1 MAIERLL
8 GEEIG
13 PLAGK
18 LHTGRSRNDQ
28 VATDVAMA
36 VQVHSLQAI
45 ELAGAAMARLLE
57 LAERHRDWPMPGY
70 THLQRAQPVYLGHH
84 LLAYFWMLAR
94 DVLRFQ
100 FALDSASVMPLGS
113 GALAGV
119 NWEIDRGAVA
129 DDLGFEHVTHN
140 SIDGAS
146 NRDFVLDY
154 LSAASICAMHLSR
167 LGSEIVIWS
176 SSEFGFCE
184 LDESFSSGSSI
195 MPQKMNPDSA
205 ELLRAKSPRVAA
217 DYLALLGTMHAL
229 PLTYGKDMQ
238 EDKEP
243 LFDAIDTVES
253 CLDAAEGMLAGI
265 DFDRERLEEA
275 SGDEML
281 AATEIADLLVRKGV
295 PFREAHGIVGG
306 LVRDAV
312 ERGIALSEL
321 SEEDLR
327 QRSEHLDDSFYEV
340 LRARAAGSS
349 RSGSRAAPARRRSR
363 RRSSWPAR
371 RSPRSR
377 PGSPTSASERR
388 RRRRGGHAPRA
399 LGRSSTAPSTT
410 VARELIGCRLFYDGC
425 GGTIVETESYERD
438 DPACHAYVG
447 LTERTATLF
456 GPPARL
462 RLPLLRHP
470 QPARRGAAEPAPSE
484 PTAGLEAGCCAA
496 AASDRTPTSARA
508 RASSPTA
515 LGIGLDANN
524 ADLSATLPAPA
535 PEPSWTRGR
544 HRPPARDHQSRRA
557 PLALLPRRQPVRLRA
572 ATAQAGHGGRGTS
585 CHFCRRAALAS
596 AARRPR
602 FVELAA
608 GRRLLAGRDP
618 AAAHSGAASGA
629 ASARLRFGFR
639 RGFGRFG
646 FGRDST
652 SGPIRAARSFLLRP
666 PSSPARRA
674 AFSLAVSAAR
684 SALISSQ
691 AEITLAQIRAGKVPP
706 STGPPENSV
715 SIGVTRVGV
724 ADPDAGGDFF
734 GRAAEPGVA
743 VVRRWC
749 RSCPTG
755 FRRRCRRARRC
766 RW

>member
-28 VATDVAMA
+28 VATDVAMV
-36 VQVHSLQAI
+36 VQAHSLRAI
-45 ELAGAAMARLLE
+45 ELAGAAMERLLE

-154 LSAASICAMHLSR
+154 LAAASTCAMHLSR

-195 MPQKMNPDSA
+195 MPQKVNPDSA

-253 CLDAAEGMLAGI
+253 CLDATEGMLAGI
-265 DFDRERLEEA
+265 EFDRERLEAA

-312 ERGIALSEL
+312 ERGKSP
-321 SEEDLR
+321 LR
-327 QRSEHLDDSFYEV
+327 ADARRSCASAPSTSTTPTTRCSSASSWLESKRIEGGTGSAPLARAD
-340 LRARAAGSS
+340 RARARETLAAVKA
-349 RSGSRAAPARRRSR
+349 RVLEERNERASG
-363 RRSSWPAR
+363 
-371 RSPRSR
+371 R
-377 PGSPTSASERR
+377 PCSASDA
-388 RRRRGGHAPRA
+388 GFFD
-399 LGRSSTAPSTT
+399 RSVHE
-410 VARELIGCRLFYDGC
+410 VARELIGCRLLYDGLRRHDR
-425 GGTIVETESYERD
+425 RD
-438 DPACHAYVG
+438 R
-447 LTERTATLF
+447 E
-456 GPPARL
+456 L
-462 RLPLLRHP
+462 R
-470 QPARRGAAEPAPSE
+470 
-484 PTAGLEAGCCAA
+484 
-496 AASDRTPTSARA
+496 
-508 RASSPTA
+508 
-515 LGIGLDANN
+515 
-524 ADLSATLPAPA
+524 
-535 PEPSWTRGR
+535 
-544 HRPPARDHQSRRA
+544 
-557 PLALLPRRQPVRLRA
+557 
-572 ATAQAGHGGRGTS
+572 
-585 CHFCRRAALAS
+585 
-596 AARRPR
+596 ARRPR
-602 FVELAA
+602 LPRL
-608 GRRLLAGRDP
+608 RRPDP
-618 AAAHSGAASGA
+618 AH
-629 ASARLRFGFR
+629 
-639 RGFGRFG
+639 
-646 FGRDST
+646 RDRCS
-652 SGPIRAARSFLLRP
+652 
-666 PSSPARRA
+666 ARRA
-674 AFSLAVSAAR
+674 AP
-684 SALISSQ
+684 
-691 AEITLAQIRAGKVPP
+691 T
-706 STGPPENSV
+706 STS
-715 SIGVTRVGV
+715 
-724 ADPDAGGDFF
+724 
-734 GRAAEPGVA
+734 
-743 VVRRWC
+743 
-749 RSCPTG
+749 PTG
-755 FRRRCRRARRC
+755 STACSTSSPNPRARRRRC
-766 RW
+766 